1 MTKKQTIKAPA
12 TLAPATQRWFQD
24 VAETYILE
32 SHHVRILELAGRSW
46 DRAEEAR
53 TILAREGL
61 TVTDG
66 HGQAKP
72 HPCVGI
78 ERDSQLRFSRL
89 LREMALD
96 TTPPPDSR
104 PPRTGG
110 QQH

>member
-1 MTKKQTIKAPA
+1 MSKKQTIKAPA
-12 TLAPATQRWFQD
+12 TLAAPTRRWFES
-24 VAETYILE
+24 VAETFILE
-32 SHHVRILELAGRSW
+32 SHHLRLLELAGRSW

-53 TILAREGL
+53 QILAREGL
-61 TVTDG
+61 TTTDKY
-66 HGQAKP
+66 GQAKP
-72 HPCVGI
+72 HPAIGI